1 MTNQNKTN
9 SRRLEERSSSS
20 KVIFSMA
27 FAAQLISKGHEVIAE
42 MPNPANNKY
51 TAWVFKVDETFFEDF
66 DEIQKRKE

>member
-1 MTNQNKTN
+1 MIKQNET
-9 SRRLEERSSSS
+9 

-27 FAAQLISKGHEVIAE
+27 IAAQLISKGHEVIAE
-42 MPNPANNKY
+42 IPNPANNKY